1 MEMSKKEGAPRP
13 LYSSAPILPEKAE
26 PAPTLWQALPRR
38 RVWLAALAASYAAG
52 WFYVRVL
59 ALGSEQD
66 QWAWAAFPVLFIAGV
81 EAFARALGR
90 RGARGA
96 PFWAVC
102 WLLQGTAMLLYGLH
116 SELALWQLLAW
127 HLTAVYW
134 VLARTGM
141 QAAGRANAMLAAD
154 GIAGLFTLP
163 WSDIALRTRILA
175 GALGAWRRGRAQRR
189 TPQARRRRQEL
200 AAGILLAL
208 ALGGYA
214 LAELSAADTA
224 FGAFIG
230 RWLRWPQLSDRQ
242 LARLVGDIF
251 TLLLSLPVGAWLFGL
266 VGGALR
272 RTRPPLAEGDVYRA
286 LGRAPRLPALTGQL
300 AVGGLCAVYALF
312 FAVQAAEFLP
322 ALGAPLAPQQVSRF
336 AVEGFWQLCRI
347 LLLDFA
353 VLAAVHFF
361 GARPADAPGRQR
373 AGLCVFGAFGL
384 AFAALAAAK
393 LGLYIH
399 LYGLTPRRV
408 LSAWVLGV
416 LGLGCVLALVRLF
429 RRIPAVRV
437 LAAALALSF
446 SLLCCADIE
455 RACLRDHLA
464 RLETGR
470 AETVDWDLV
479 GNFAYMRGD
488 LAEEAARA
496 LKGMELAPS
505 DAARLAKE
513 PWAEGVPTGQPQST
527 RG

>member
-38 RVWLAALAASYAAG
+38 RVWLAALAASYAVG

-59 ALGSEQD
+59 ALGREQD

-90 RGARGA
+90 RGAVAA

-154 GIAGLFTLP
+154 GVAGLFTLP

-242 LARLVGDIF
+242 FARLVGDIF

-286 LGRAPRLPALTGQL
+286 LGREPRLPALTGQL

-312 FAVQAAEFLP
+312 FAVQAAGFLP
-322 ALGAPLAPQQVSRF
+322 ALGALLAP
-336 AVEGFWQLCRI
+336 
-347 LLLDFA
+347 
-353 VLAAVHFF
+353 
-361 GARPADAPGRQR
+361 
-373 AGLCVFGAFGL
+373 
-384 AFAALAAAK
+384 
-393 LGLYIH
+393 
-399 LYGLTPRRV
+399 
-408 LSAWVLGV
+408 
-416 LGLGCVLALVRLF
+416 
-429 RRIPAVRV
+429 
-437 LAAALALSF
+437 
-446 SLLCCADIE
+446 
-455 RACLRDHLA
+455 
-464 RLETGR
+464 
-470 AETVDWDLV
+470 
-479 GNFAYMRGD
+479 
-488 LAEEAARA
+488 
-496 LKGMELAPS
+496 
-505 DAARLAKE
+505 
-513 PWAEGVPTGQPQST
+513 
-527 RG
+527 